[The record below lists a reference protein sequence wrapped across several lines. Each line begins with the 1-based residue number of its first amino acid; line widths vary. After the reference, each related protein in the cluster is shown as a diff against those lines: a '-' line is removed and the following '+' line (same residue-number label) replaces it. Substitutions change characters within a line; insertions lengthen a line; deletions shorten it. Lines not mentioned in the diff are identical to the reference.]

1 MTTTLL
7 RSLAGIVGEPHVLT
21 GDATA
26 GYAVDWTG
34 RFRGHTPAVVR
45 PRDTAEVA
53 AVLALCT
60 DAALPVVPQGGNTG
74 LVGGGVP
81 RHGEIVLSLTRLN
94 RLGPVDHEAAQ
105 VTAGAGVT
113 LRQVADADPGLD
125 LPILIASRDSATVG
139 GAVATNAGGLRVLRF
154 GPMRA
159 QLRGIEAVLAD
170 GTVVSHLAGLVKD
183 NTGYDYPSL
192 LAGSEG
198 TLAVVTEARLRLVPR
213 LRDTVTVL
221 AGVGGLDELHAL
233 ARRAVREVP
242 GLVSA
247 EFFTQAGLDILVAHA
262 GLAPPLPTPA
272 AAYLLLEAS
281 GPGAFGELADVI
293 GDREAAV
300 AESAADR
307 ARLWSYRERHSE
319 AAGFLGVPVKL
330 DVSVPAAQWVRLA
343 SSAAG
348 VVADVDPG
356 ARVITFGH
364 VADGNVHVNIV
375 PAAVADGRHED
386 AVFRFVA
393 SLGGSISAEHG
404 IGALKAPWL
413 PLARTDA
420 ERALF
425 ARIRSA
431 LDPAGTLNPNVL
443 PRLSGIR
450 VDGGPVGGHI
460 DHGPRVLSG
469 SVEDLAGAATQD
481 RVAVVGVL
489 PVAVGVV
496 DDQFQGP
503 VRAGCGPLEHG
514 QVAVGVPG
522 GHDRALP
529 DVPVNRAGLL
539 RAIVDDSDF
548 GGLDEFGAAVAD
560 AELGFPDAAD
570 HPVRRQAVAIGR
582 PGPHEVGAAAGEDPA
597 GEAMTVQQAE
607 QFHHRLVH
615 RRRVGAPEARVPGR
629 GQPVPADGAEF
640 LGGDARVGERYQLEQ
655 GLHPARAEGLALST
669 SVDPGR

>member
-1 MTTTLL
+1 MTRTLL

-34 RFRGHTPAVVR
+34 RFAGHTPAVVR

-60 DAALPVVPQGGNTG
+60 DAGLPVVPQGGNTG

-81 RHGEIVLSLTRLN
+81 LHGEVVLSLTRLN

-113 LRQVADADPGLD
+113 LQQVADADPGLD

-198 TLAVVTEARLRLVPR
+198 TLAVVTAARLRLVPR
-213 LRDTVTVL
+213 LRDTVTAL
-221 AGVGGLDELHAL
+221 TGVGDLDELHAL

-262 GLAPPLPTPA
+262 GLTPPLPTPA
-272 AAYLLLEAS
+272 AAYLLLDAS
-281 GPGAFGELADVI
+281 GPGAFGDLAGLI
-293 GDREAAV
+293 SDREAAV
-300 AESAADR
+300 GESAADR

-330 DVSVPAAQWVRLA
+330 DVSVPAARWVRLA
-343 SSAAG
+343 SSAAA
-348 VVADVDPG
+348 VVTDV
-356 ARVITFGH
+356 
-364 VADGNVHVNIV
+364 
-375 PAAVADGRHED
+375 
-386 AVFRFVA
+386 
-393 SLGGSISAEHG
+393 HG

-431 LDPAGTLNPNVL
+431 FDPSGTLNPNVL
-443 PRLSGIR
+443 PRLSPGSQRRATPRPGAGSSCVMTDFLAGYVVPPGAGLADDPGLKASQHSTGGALSVFETTVEAGPPLHVHDRDDECLYVLDGELSIRCGSDVFDAAAGSFVFLPRGRPHRFWARDTSARLLLIAVPGGIEDYFGQINNASDDVERHRIGERYGIR
-450 VDGGPVGGHI
+450 V
-460 DHGPRVLSG
+460 
-469 SVEDLAGAATQD
+469 
-481 RVAVVGVL
+481 
-489 PVAVGVV
+489 
-496 DDQFQGP
+496 
-503 VRAGCGPLEHG
+503 
-514 QVAVGVPG
+514 VP
-522 GHDRALP
+522 D
-529 DVPVNRAGLL
+529 
-539 RAIVDDSDF
+539 
-548 GGLDEFGAAVAD
+548 
-560 AELGFPDAAD
+560 
-570 HPVRRQAVAIGR
+570 
-582 PGPHEVGAAAGEDPA
+582 
-597 GEAMTVQQAE
+597 
-607 QFHHRLVH
+607 
-615 RRRVGAPEARVPGR
+615 
-629 GQPVPADGAEF
+629 
-640 LGGDARVGERYQLEQ
+640 
-655 GLHPARAEGLALST
+655 
-669 SVDPGR
+669 